1 MSNLGEELY
10 QIAYK
15 KGYEEGFKEGFEEK
29 LKEKHVQ
36 ILKHLMKSQNWT
48 ALQTLKAVN
57 TPEEKISDYLALLE
71 KN

>member
-1 MSNLGEELY
+1 MR
-10 QIAYK
+10 
-15 KGYEEGFKEGFEEK
+15 
-29 LKEKHVQ
+29 

-71 KN
+71 KNKNTYTKGRAHANKTCSLPFV

>member
-15 KGYEEGFKEGFEEK
+15 EGFEEGYQ
-29 LKEKHVQ
+29 EEHMR

>member
-1 MSNLGEELY
+1 MR
-10 QIAYK
+10 
-15 KGYEEGFKEGFEEK
+15 
-29 LKEKHVQ
+29 